1 MIFKQLFEPVSSTYT
16 YLLGCEETGQAV
28 LVDPVINAMD
38 RDMQVLQELG
48 LRLAY
53 TLDTHIHADHITS
66 ALELKKRTGSR
77 IAAPAID
84 RLPCVDF
91 GVEEATPLAVG
102 SLGIRGLHTPGH
114 TDGHF
119 SYVLGD
125 RVFTGDALLIDG
137 CGRTDFQNGD
147 SRVLFDSVTHKL
159 FALPGETLVY
169 PAHDYSGRHVSS
181 IAQEKTRN
189 PRPGWRQDAGRVHR
203 HHGVAEPALS
213 EVHRPRGAWQQGL
226 RRVPDEPAAGAAEV
240 LRADGGEPARVS
252 LAGGLP
258 AAMRTRYRASASLCS
273 SSASIRCSASV
284 RVWKRARSA
293 ASRVCVSSATSRS
306 AARVTRRCWPR
317 RSCWFTSRR
326 MKPRVCSFSRLEV
339 T

>member
-114 TDGHF
+114 TEGNHSF
-119 SYVLGD
+119 V
-125 RVFTGDALLIDG
+125 V
-137 CGRTDFQNGD
+137 RT
-147 SRVLFDSVTHKL
+147 
-159 FALPGETLVY
+159 
-169 PAHDYSGRHVSS
+169 
-181 IAQEKTRN
+181 
-189 PRPGWRQDAGRVHR
+189 
-203 HHGVAEPALS
+203 
-213 EVHRPRGAWQQGL
+213 PRGLLVTSENGVGADSYAPLASRIPGL
-226 RRVPDEPAAGAAEV
+226 RRYAQDTGVEV
-240 LRADGGEPARVS
+240 ILNGNTQE
-252 LAGGLP
+252 GGLDQYLSMIQEKEI
-258 AAMRTRYRASASLCS
+258 AEMDS
-273 SSASIRCSASV
+273 SSRGC
-284 RVWKRARSA
+284 
-293 ASRVCVSSATSRS
+293 
-306 AARVTRRCWPR
+306 RRPR
-317 RSCWFTSRR
+317 R
-326 MKPRVCSFSRLEV
+326 
-339 T
+339 